1 MQHIKKHTESLQKSF
16 KDLSVEQVIQLKL
29 MALVLYF
36 KLPRWKIVVEQYIK
50 SPIDKEKLIADIIK
64 ESTSSYQEITFSYWM
79 LLIMLWL
86 TTIKRKA

>member
-29 MALVLYF
+29 MALVFYF

-50 SPIDKEKLIADIIK
+50 SPIDKEKSIADTIK
-64 ESTSSYQEITFSYWM
+64 ESTSSYQEITEKSC
-79 LLIMLWL
+79 
-86 TTIKRKA
+86 

>member
-1 MQHIKKHTESLQKSF
+1 M
-16 KDLSVEQVIQLKL
+16 EQVIQLKL

>member
-16 KDLSVEQVIQLKL
+16 KALSVEQVIQLKL

-50 SPIDKEKLIADIIK
+50 SPIDKVKLIADINK

>member
-50 SPIDKEKLIADIIK
+50 SPID
-64 ESTSSYQEITFSYWM
+64 
-79 LLIMLWL
+79 
-86 TTIKRKA
+86 

>member
-16 KDLSVEQVIQLKL
+16 KALSVEQVIQLKL

-50 SPIDKEKLIADIIK
+50 SPIDKVKLIADIIK

-86 TTIKRKA
+86 TTIKREA

>member
-16 KDLSVEQVIQLKL
+16 KALSVEQVIQLKL

-50 SPIDKEKLIADIIK
+50 SPIDKVKLIADIIK

>member
-1 MQHIKKHTESLQKSF
+1 M
-16 KDLSVEQVIQLKL
+16 EQVIQLKL

-50 SPIDKEKLIADIIK
+50 SPIDKEKLIVDIIK